1 MKKLMMVLAIGLALS
16 SVGFARDRDDFDGR
30 SGRVV
35 ERHFSGHA
43 DRNVRVDRD
52 FRRDRDRYGFGIG
65 FSYAP
70 APEYYEPDSAYY
82 PPVVGGVVVRR
93 DFDRD
98 RRFDRDRDRERDRDH
113 DRDRDDWRR
122 FRR

>member
-16 SVGFARDRDDFDGR
+16 SVGFARDRDDFNR
-30 SGRVV
+30 HSGRVIA
-35 ERHFSGHA
+35 RHFSGHA
-43 DRNVRVDRD
+43 DRDVRVVRHDRD
-52 FRRDRDRYGFGIG
+52 TSGFALG

-70 APEYYEPDSAYY
+70 APEYYVPDSAYC
-82 PPVVGGVVVRR
+82 PPVVGGGVARR

-98 RRFDRDRDRERDRDH
+98 RRFHR

>member
-16 SVGFARDRDDFDGR
+16 SVGFARDRDDFNGR
-30 SGRVV
+30 AGRVV

-43 DRNVRVDRD
+43 DRDVRVVRH
-52 FRRDRDRYGFGIG
+52 DRDRAGLAVG

-70 APEYYEPDSAYY
+70 APEYYVPDSAYC

-98 RRFDRDRDRERDRDH
+98 RRFDRDRDRGRDRE
-113 DRDRDDWRR
+113 DRRG